1 MSRRTLWAL
10 PSAAALFASCW
21 WIPRPAVVPL
31 RTIAYPGAGAAA
43 GDLLVFLPG
52 RGDRAEDFAER
63 GLLAAARTAGL
74 EADVLA
80 VDAHLA
86 YYYKRVITER
96 LWADVVLPARAR
108 GYRRLWVVGISLGG
122 LGSISL
128 AKEHPDAVA
137 GILAIAPY
145 LGEPDL
151 SREIEAAGG
160 LARWNGAPS
169 EADFRGVWG
178 FLRGYAAK
186 DERTPLWLA
195 YGESDRYAYGHRLLA
210 SALPADRV
218 LVAPGGH
225 DWKAWDPLWAE
236 FLARG
241 AFPGTI
247 QAAAGRRRGG
257 VTRVYSSRD

>member
-1 MSRRTLWAL
+1 MSLRSSWGL
-10 PSAAALFASCW
+10 PSAAALLASCW
-21 WIPRPAVVPL
+21 WIPRPAIVPM
-31 RTIAYPGAGAAA
+31 RTLAYPGAGVGA
-43 GDLLVFLPG
+43 GDLVVFLPG
-52 RGDRAEDFAER
+52 RGDRAEDFEER
-63 GLLAAARTAGL
+63 GLLAAARKAGL

-80 VDAHLA
+80 VDAHLG
-86 YYYKRVITER
+86 YYYKRVIVDR

-122 LGSISL
+122 LGSITL
-128 AKEHPDAVA
+128 AQEHPDAVA

-151 SREIEAAGG
+151 TREIEAAGG
-160 LARWNGAPS
+160 LARWEGAPS
-169 EADFRGVWG
+169 ERDFRGVWG
-178 FLRGYAAK
+178 FLRGYATGHQ
-186 DERTPLWLA
+186 RPPLWLA
-195 YGESDRYAYGHRLLA
+195 YGSSDRYAYAHRLLA
-210 SALPADRV
+210 SALPGDRV

-247 QAAAGRRRGG
+247 RAASAHR
-257 VTRVYSSRD
+257 